1 MNIRIRNFKAD
12 DFEDVLCIES
22 ESFTEHNPF
31 AYIHFY
37 EMHGNMFLVAEYL
50 GSIVGFVVGYRM
62 NEREGRVFSLAV
74 REEFQGK
81 GIGTMLLDALFKE
94 FYSNLLKYATL
105 EVRTNNIK
113 AKGLYLKMGFVPC
126 WIEKGYYS
134 DGEDGIIMK
143 MKLSSYKF
151 QELDILAEK
160 IERISQKSTE
170 DFNG

>member
-160 IERISQKSTE
+160 IERMSQKSTE

>member
-1 MNIRIRNFKAD
+1 MNIRIRNFKAG

-22 ESFTEHNPF
+22 ESFAEHNPF

-126 WIEKGYYS
+126 WIEKGYYL